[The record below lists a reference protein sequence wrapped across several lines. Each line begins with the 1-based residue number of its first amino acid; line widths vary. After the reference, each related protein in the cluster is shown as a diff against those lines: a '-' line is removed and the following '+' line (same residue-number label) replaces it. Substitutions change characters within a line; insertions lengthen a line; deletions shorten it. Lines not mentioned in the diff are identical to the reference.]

1 MADQARIPERRIT
14 AGTAIG
20 MDALKPVVEF
30 QVSLLRMWA
39 ITLERFAGNY
49 ERGLKET
56 VQVITTD
63 GRRA

>member
-56 VQVITTD
+56 VQAD
-63 GRRA
+63 KERAA

>member
-1 MADQARIPERRIT
+1 MADQARIPERRIS
-14 AGTAIG
+14 AATAIG

-30 QVSLLRMWA
+30 QVSMLRMWA